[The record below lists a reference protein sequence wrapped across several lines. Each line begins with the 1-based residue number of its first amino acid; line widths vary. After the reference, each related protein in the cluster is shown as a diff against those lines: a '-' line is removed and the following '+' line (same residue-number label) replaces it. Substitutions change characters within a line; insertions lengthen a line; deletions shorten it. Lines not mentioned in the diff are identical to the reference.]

1 MSCKNV
7 KRIKNAN
14 VSIKIAK
21 NTEKNEKKSTWM
33 HLGVE
38 YFSWK
43 KLVMR
48 KWISHKE
55 VCLNQAVNLKS

>member
-43 KLVMR
+43 K
-48 KWISHKE
+48 ISYEKM
-55 VCLNQAVNLKS
+55 NFT

>member
-21 NTEKNEKKSTWM
+21 NTEKNEKKK
-33 HLGVE
+33 HLDALRGRIFFME
-38 YFSWK
+38 K
-43 KLVMR
+43 
-48 KWISHKE
+48 
-55 VCLNQAVNLKS
+55 N

>member
-21 NTEKNEKKSTWM
+21 NTEKNEKKKSTWM

-43 KLVMR
+43 K
-48 KWISHKE
+48 ISYEKM
-55 VCLNQAVNLKS
+55 NFT